1 MKYRI
6 LFHMDE
12 AEKAPL
18 VLGNIK
24 NLLAD
29 LGESE
34 VEAKLV
40 ANSEGAKALFKTG
53 PHADR
58 VKKLAEKGV
67 CFAVCAKTL
76 SRMGLTKDDFPDSFE
91 VVSSGMGELARRQ
104 SEGWGYVKP

>member
-1 MKYRI
+1 
-6 LFHMDE
+6 MDE

-58 VKKLAEKGV
+58 VKTLAEKGV
-67 CFAVCAKTL
+67 HFAVCAKTL